1 MDIGKR
7 ELTAGDIVA
16 GTFQAWF
23 THFGQVFVISLLFTI
38 PIFIVNAFALTGLPE
53 MPEDIDELE
62 MGEFL
67 VRSLAGTTISLALG
81 FLLTAALA
89 FAFLKTFRNESVTPA
104 EAVLEVV
111 SRFGAILV
119 FALIAAVLT
128 AVGFL
133 ILILPGLVA
142 IVVFSLG
149 IPAILNERIRGT
161 DAISRCWTLISGN
174 WGVAIG
180 VVLIGF
186 LINFAVTMF
195 VGGIVSPGAIRNPT
209 FEDFDI
215 ARTMVQIVASALV
228 APLIPGLATAL
239 YLELKGRRDG
249 FPAFE
254 ETGPYQPFE

>member
-1 MDIGKR
+1 MDIGQR

-16 GTFQAWF
+16 GTFQAWIR
-23 THFGQVFVISLLFTI
+23 HFRPIFAISLLFTI
-38 PIFIVNAFALTGLPE
+38 PVFLVNAFVLTGLPE
-53 MPEDIDELE
+53 VPEDLDELE
-62 MGEFL
+62 IGDYL
-67 VRSLAGTTISLALG
+67 LRSLVGTTISLALG

-89 FAFLKTFRNESVTPA
+89 YAFLKTFGNEAVTPG
-104 EAVLEVV
+104 EAALEVLG
-111 SRFGAILV
+111 RFSAILV
-119 FALIAAVLT
+119 FALIAGVLT

-133 ILILPGLVA
+133 ILIVPGLVA

-161 DAISRCWTLISGN
+161 EAISRSWTLISGN

-186 LINFAVTMF
+186 LINFAVALV
-195 VGGIVSPGAIRNPT
+195 VGGIASPGAMRNPT
-209 FEDFDI
+209 FVDFDI
-215 ARTMVQIVASALV
+215 ARTLVQIAASALL

-239 YLELKGRRDG
+239 YLQLKGRRDG
-249 FPAFE
+249 FPSI